1 MNKKITIVPW
11 PITATTI
18 IKRNTVKKEHL
29 TNKIVL
35 LTYKKGLLSYKQ
47 DLLTRKIA
55 TANSQ
60 IYNAEDG
67 VEYPPCRRAS
77 GVNIKRTQVTSYKT
91 IVSEMVRGLISKT
104 TFQRSLKLSLVVCT
118 FGARYG
124 FKVPNCYLNV
134 LRIND

>member
-29 TNKIVL
+29 KNKIVL
-35 LTYKKGLLSYKQ
+35 LTYKQ

-60 IYNAEDG
+60 ICNAEDG

-124 FKVPNCYLNV
+124 FKVPNCYPNV